1 MKKLRIW
8 LKWRILRWQVSVEK
22 KTLKKRKL
30 NIDEKLIKSVL
41 IKIVSNPKN
50 TILISPL
57 SETIYIQTKD
67 KSYTIVLF
75 KDKIKITNHKLFME
89 SYIDDFFIKE
99 LFDIVYHY
107 VEKYRLEMN
116 KEISKNEL
124 DGLNY
129 MLNQLNQLN

>member
-8 LKWRILRWQVSVEK
+8 LKWKILRWQVSVEK

-99 LFDIVYHY
+99 LFNIVYHY

>member
-8 LKWRILRWQVSVEK
+8 IKWKFLRWQINVEK
-22 KTLKKRKL
+22 RTHRKRKL